1 MQVKKISMGSPAR
14 LACQGAGVLF
24 LSLSALTA
32 WAQQLSGGTSS
43 LSLSGPGTSQS
54 LDQLLPPQ
62 TQSPYSGSVV
72 SAAPRPGVIDL
83 TVQDAIDRGLKYN
96 LGIIVSNQNT
106 ASARATRLKE
116 LSELLPHLDGTLRES
131 YIKTNLQALGISF
144 NVPGAP
150 PLPRAVQVAI
160 SEARVTA
167 SQKLIDLHA
176 LQNTRAATAGV
187 RAAGFDYNYARETV
201 TLAVAASYLLVLSAE
216 SQVEAITA
224 ELRTAAALQQLAID
238 RENAGLS
245 PNIDT
250 LRARVELQV
259 RRQQLIE
266 ANNNLAKQRITLL
279 RVTGLPVQQ
288 QVRLATRI
296 SYKPLPPI
304 DEAGLLTRALAARP
318 DYLAAEQ
325 QVKAAE
331 LRLKAAQ
338 AQRIPS
344 LGLNGDYGALGT
356 RPGNA
361 ISTWNVNAELTVP
374 IFHGGKI
381 EADIRQAEADLRRRK
396 AERDNLR
403 GRIEQDIADAL
414 LDVAAASE
422 QLEVARTT
430 LDYAR
435 LVLTQSQDRFAAGV
449 TNNIEVIQAQ
459 EAFSTADQQYIS
471 SLYSHNIAK
480 VLLARALGQAEQ
492 LVREALAE
500 EAAPPSGTELPG
512 STPAPQTPGNVPA
525 PQAPVSPG
533 STK

>member
-1 MQVKKISMGSPAR
+1 MQVRKISG
-14 LACQGAGVLF
+14 LWL
-24 LSLSALTA
+24 LSLLTLPA
-32 WAQQLSGGTSS
+32 AAQQLSGGISS
-43 LSLSGPGTSQS
+43 LNLSGAGSSQS
-54 LDQLLPPQ
+54 LEQLLPPP

-72 SAAPRPGVIDL
+72 SAAPQPGVLDL

-96 LGIIVSNQNT
+96 LGAILSTQNT
-106 ASARATRLKE
+106 ATARAERLKE
-116 LSELLPHLDGTLRES
+116 LSNLLPQINGTLRES
-131 YIKTNLQALGISF
+131 YIKTNLQALGINFS
-144 NVPGAP
+144 VPGAP
-150 PLPRAVQVAI
+150 ALPKAVVV
-160 SEARVTA
+160 SNSDARVTA
-167 SQKLIDLHA
+167 SQKLVDLHA
-176 LQNTRAATAGV
+176 LQNTRAASAGV
-187 RAAGFDYNYARETV
+187 RAAGFDYNSSRETV

-216 SQVEAITA
+216 SQVDAITA
-224 ELRTAAALQQLAID
+224 ELRTAEALQRLAID

-279 RVTGLPVQQ
+279 RVVGLPVRQ

-296 SYKPLPPI
+296 PYRPLPPV
-304 DEAGLLTRALAARP
+304 DESSLLTRALGSRP

-338 AQRIPS
+338 AERIPS

-361 ISTWNVNAELTVP
+361 ISTWNVNAELKVP
-374 IFHGGKI
+374 IFQGGKI
-381 EADIRQAEADLRRRK
+381 ESDIRLAQADLRRRT

-403 GRIEQDIADAL
+403 GRIEQDITDAL
-414 LDVAAASE
+414 LDVAAAAE

-435 LVLTQSQDRFAAGV
+435 LALTQSQDRFSAGV

-459 EAFSTADQQYIS
+459 EALSTADQQYIA

-480 VLLARALGQAEQ
+480 VLLARATGRAEQ

-500 EAAPPSGTELPG
+500 EAATGGAGL
-512 STPAPQTPGNVPA
+512 PGNVPA
-525 PQAPVSPG
+525 PQAPVSPAPA
-533 STK
+533 K